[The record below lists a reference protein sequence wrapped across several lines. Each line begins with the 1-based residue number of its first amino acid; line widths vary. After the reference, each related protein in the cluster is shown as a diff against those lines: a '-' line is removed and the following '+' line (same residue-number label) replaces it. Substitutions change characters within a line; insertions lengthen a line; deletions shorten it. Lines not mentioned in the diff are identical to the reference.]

1 MAIYL
6 TFYVHSLY
14 DACFSGQAKSKVHA
28 SPTRKMGPGVLRSP
42 QKRAG
47 LGSHPAKLSSHT
59 TRSHD
64 SRAGSFVTRPHS
76 APEFPPEEMVSAD
89 QQLPGA
95 ADATTTWSSEL
106 LLSTLPEEL
115 TLTNGDDDSG
125 GEGSSG
131 EKSNGITPSS
141 SQVMS
146 KGTMS
151 RVMETQSSKAVI
163 ERPCLGGE
171 GKCEVGMQREGVVPR
186 ACLLGNALRE
196 LVTVSAEVDPETD
209 IRQIDSSVAAS
220 TDSKE
225 ISIAQKVLDPTAA
238 VRPISSLSEP
248 AGRVV
253 TECTAVVDSSSVDQ
267 LIELLK
273 LERKEGNLEG
283 SRTLAQLSEKQLLS
297 STPTTRSTESLHQ
310 IDNQRSDGVALVG
323 IAGSSEGGVRGMDE
337 CSVTSISSLPEGV
350 FLGEARHK
358 DGSLL
363 AIVFQVH
370 FLCAFT
376 VLKYI

>member
-1 MAIYL
+1 
-6 TFYVHSLY
+6 
-14 DACFSGQAKSKVHA
+14 
-28 SPTRKMGPGVLRSP
+28 MGPAVLRSP

-47 LGSHPAKLSSHT
+47 LGGHPAKLSSHT

-131 EKSNGITPSS
+131 EKSDGITPSS

-151 RVMETQSSKAVI
+151 RVMETQSTKAVR

-171 GKCEVGMQREGVVPR
+171 GVPVGGKYEVGMQREGVVPR
-186 ACLLGNALRE
+186 ARLLGNALRE
-196 LVTVSAEVDPETD
+196 LVTVSTEVDPETD
-209 IRQIDSSVAAS
+209 IRQIDSTMAAS
-220 TDSKE
+220 ADSKE
-225 ISIAQKVLDPTAA
+225 TSIAQKVLDPTAA

-267 LIELLK
+267 LIELLN

-283 SRTLAQLSEKQLLS
+283 SRTLAQLSEKQLFS

-310 IDNQRSDGVALVG
+310 SDNQRSDGVALVG
-323 IAGSSEGGVRGMDE
+323 MAGSSEGGVRGMDE
-337 CSVTSISSLPEGV
+337 CSVTSISSLPEGI

-363 AIVFQVH
+363 AIVFQVR
-370 FLCAFT
+370 FLCAFA